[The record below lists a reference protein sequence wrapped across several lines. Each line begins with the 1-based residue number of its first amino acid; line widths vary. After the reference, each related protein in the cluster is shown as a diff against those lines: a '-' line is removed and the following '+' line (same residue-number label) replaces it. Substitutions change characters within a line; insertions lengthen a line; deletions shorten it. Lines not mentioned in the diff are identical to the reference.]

1 MRISDWSSDVCSSD
15 LDHRPGDIELPAV
28 ENAAQRAVLV
38 SRQYERNAPMRAGLV
53 EEADSS
59 ISGPKGDVI
68 AAKQPD
74 PRGSAIRLEAGA
86 ARTGNPVLL
95 THHPAHR
102 RVAFDIGQETV
113 LFLGQHG
120 LLLRFLAI
128 ISTPDA
134 QTLRCE
140 RRLSNR
146 YLRLSA

>member
-1 MRISDWSSDVCSSD
+1 
-15 LDHRPGDIELPAV
+15 
-28 ENAAQRAVLV
+28 
-38 SRQYERNAPMRAGLV
+38 MRAGRV
-53 EEADSS
+53 EKADSS

-146 YLRLSA
+146 YLRLRSEEHTSELPSLMRTSYDVFC

>member
-28 ENAAQRAVLV
+28 ENEAQRAVLV

-74 PRGSAIRLEAGA
+74 PRGSAIRLEDGA
-86 ARTGNPVLL
+86 ERTGNQVLL

-102 RVAFDIGQETV
+102 RD
-113 LFLGQHG
+113 
-120 LLLRFLAI
+120 RK
-128 ISTPDA
+128 
-134 QTLRCE
+134 R
-140 RRLSNR
+140 RRLNSR
-146 YLRLSA
+146 Q